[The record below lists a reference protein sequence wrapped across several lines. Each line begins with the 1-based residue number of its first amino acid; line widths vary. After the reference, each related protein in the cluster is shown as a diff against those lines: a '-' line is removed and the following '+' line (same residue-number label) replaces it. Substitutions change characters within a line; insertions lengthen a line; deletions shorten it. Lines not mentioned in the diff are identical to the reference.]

1 LKLKLKRRHPAV
13 LAWQAGAGLLVLGS
27 AAFAQT
33 TMAPAS
39 GKADADPA
47 QVVVVTGVLH
57 DTTADKAAISVT
69 TLDEERIRAVAPVS
83 AADLLTEIPGVVV
96 TSDAGESR
104 NTVYTRGISN
114 GTSAGTV
121 GYYWNALMEDGLP
134 VVGGLFSNFSPDM
147 FLRVDA
153 TTRTVQ
159 AVRGG
164 SAAVTGPN
172 APAGLFNYLSKNGLD
187 NPGGM
192 IGARLG
198 VENKDHPGNLYQ
210 KYDFYYG
217 ARSADGT
224 LGWSVGGDYRR
235 SYGYRDIA
243 YAPNRG
249 GQIKANVK
257 KLYRTDMGNGSLL
270 LSVKLL
276 DDHTGYL
283 DIVRPLAHGFG
294 PITFDTPFGQTANF
308 IPTGDLAHAIPSGL
322 NGRTDYWDPSQ
333 FARNKGRALGLK
345 WDHDFGNGWK
355 LGNNMRYQVN
365 EVHHNEAE
373 GISYQSITNST
384 VTNNLGAT
392 LAGLNSTPGYYT
404 FIDRATGQVI
414 ARVNQRT
421 AASTGTGA
429 ACGSLCLQSTTPNLL
444 PNSTINGNSPIAN
457 SNLTLGVSAIN
468 NRMRSTDIVD
478 LFTAN
483 KSIRLADASA
493 LNVTAGAYLAWIHFV
508 RDSLN
513 GGQGVM
519 PLQNSPDPF
528 DVTFTTQAATPVTYQ
543 LTNPQGFGAVGGP
556 GGNSVGSLYDD
567 VHTRE
572 VSPLLGLTWEKDK
585 WLLDFG
591 ARYTHYNFHGKNYRY
606 VTNPNATSRSF
617 GGLDGN
623 PLTIYDNLYAVVPA
637 EPVTFNK
644 NVHYFQY
651 TGAVSYSFSSKQI
664 VHVRYTLGHKNGDGY
679 WNNYDAQWKVDAT
692 DPNILPV
699 IKQAEIGYTYRTK
712 GFSIEATPYF
722 VDIDKVGVTSYGTLA
737 DGVTPYTR
745 PLIYSHFRSYG
756 IEFDNRFRIARWLG
770 MHNILTLNEGKAL
783 RSAAW
788 AAGCG
793 GVLRACAAGV
803 PPTPDTP
810 VYTSGPQER
819 AAKVVYNGTLNA
831 DFDHYGGYYRFRY
844 IGKRPTTTAAL
855 AYLPPNRV
863 SDIGLYYNYG
873 DKLRFDF
880 NVNNVFNDRNAT
892 QIGVLGSLPTGV
904 TLDQFIAQ
912 YPNALTTVQTNAPRS
927 FFFSATLQF

>member
-1 LKLKLKRRHPAV
+1 M
-13 LAWQAGAGLLVLGS
+13 LAFGC
-27 AAFAQT
+27 AALAQT
-33 TMAPAS
+33 APAA
-39 GKADADPA
+39 GKGDADPGS
-47 QVVVVTGVLH
+47 VVVVTGVLH
-57 DTTADKAAISVT
+57 DTTADKAALSVT
-69 TLDEERIRAVAPVS
+69 TLDEDRIRAVAPVS

-153 TTRTVQ
+153 TTKTVQ

-187 NPGGM
+187 DPGRM
-192 IGARLG
+192 AATRLG

-217 ARSADGT
+217 TRSGDGT

-243 YAPNRG
+243 YPPNRG

-257 KLYRTDMGNGSLL
+257 KLYRTGMGSGSLL
-270 LSVKLL
+270 LSVKILE
-276 DDHTGYL
+276 DQTGYL

-294 PITFDTPFGQTANF
+294 PISFDTPFGQTANF
-308 IPTGDLAHAIPSGL
+308 IPTGDIAHAIPSGL
-322 NGRTDYWDPSQ
+322 NGRTDDWDPKR
-333 FARNKGRALGLK
+333 FAQNKSRALGLK

-355 LGNNMRYQVN
+355 LGNNMRYQMN

-373 GISYQSITNST
+373 GIGYQSITNAS
-384 VTNNLGAT
+384 VINNVGAT
-392 LAGLNSTPGYYT
+392 LAGLNGAAGYYA
-404 FIDRATGQVI
+404 FIDRATGQVL
-414 ARVNQRT
+414 ARVNQKTRAGT
-421 AASTGTGA
+421 ATGA
-429 ACGSLCLQSTTPNLL
+429 ACAGLCLQSTTPYLL
-444 PNSTINGNSPIAN
+444 PNSAISGDSPVAN
-457 SNLTLGVSAIN
+457 TNLVLGVSAIN
-468 NRMRSTDIVD
+468 NRMRSTDVVD

-483 KSIRLADASA
+483 KSIELADASS

-519 PLQNSPDPF
+519 PLQNSPAPL

-543 LTNPQGFGAVGGP
+543 LTNPQGFGAVAGSGGS
-556 GGNSVGSLYDD
+556 SVGSLYDD

-572 VSPLLGLTWEKDK
+572 ISPLLGLTWEKDK

-591 ARYTHYNFHGKNYRY
+591 ARYTAYNFHGNNSRY
-606 VTNPNATSRSF
+606 VTNPNAANRGF

-623 PLTIYDNLYAVVPA
+623 ALTIYDNVYAVAPA
-637 EPVTFNK
+637 APVTFNK

-699 IKQAEIGYTYRTK
+699 IKQAEIGYTWRTK
-712 GFSIEATPYF
+712 GFSIEATPYL

-756 IEFDNRFRIARWLG
+756 IEFDNRIRLVRWLG
-770 MHNILTLNEGKAL
+770 MHNVLTLNEGKAL
-783 RSAAW
+783 SSASW

-793 GVLRACAAGV
+793 GVLKACAAGLPV
-803 PPTPDTP
+803 TPDTP

-844 IGKRPTTTAAL
+844 IGKRPTTSAAL

-863 SDIGLYYNYG
+863 SDIGLYYNY
-873 DKLRFDF
+873 DDRLRFDF
-880 NVNNVFNDRNAT
+880 NVNNVFDDRNAT
-892 QIGVLGSLPTGV
+892 QIGVLGSLPTGM

-912 YPNALTTVQTNAPRS
+912 YPRALTTVQTNAPRS
-927 FFFSATLQF
+927 FFFSATLRF